1 MLVLLYF
8 LRSLYAGKYSKEN
21 KNSHCSRRYALLKQ
35 ADGQAAVTYNF
46 IRKLCDNGTITSI
59 RAGKKI
65 LINYDELLSYLNID
79 ETC

>member
-1 MLVLLYF
+1 MQ
-8 LRSLYAGKYSKEN
+8 EN
-21 KNSHCSRRYALLKQ
+21 TARKTRIRTVRDAIALLKQ
-35 ADGQAAVTYNF
+35 ADGQTVVTYHF

-79 ETC
+79 EAC

>member
-1 MLVLLYF
+1 MQ
-8 LRSLYAGKYSKEN
+8 EN
-21 KNSHCSRRYALLKQ
+21 TARKTRIRTVRDVIALLKQ

-46 IRKLCDNGTITSI
+46 IRKLCDNGRITSI